1 MRGGRVVKKGI
12 NYWSFPGG
20 LDGKKD
26 FAEAVKEA
34 KELGYEGIEVCLFPD
49 GPLNLD
55 ISESDVAKIGK
66 ALDAAGL
73 QAASVTSGA
82 LWEFPLTSSDPS
94 KRDKGKQ
101 VVRKCLQVANQLGA
115 TGILV
120 VPGAVEV
127 FFNPAMEVVPYDV
140 AMGRVE
146 EAMKELAPVAEKN
159 KAAIG
164 IENVWNKMFMSPLEA
179 RDFIDNI
186 GSEYLGWFFDV
197 GNIMQFGMPDQWIRI
212 LGKRIK
218 KVHVKDFRRN
228 VGTLDGFVDLLE
240 GDVNWPEVMK
250 AFREVGYDDFLIAEM
265 IPYYNHAPE
274 TRVANTSLAMDKIL
288 AM

>member
-1 MRGGRVVKKGI
+1 VKKGI

-20 LDGKKD
+20 LEGKKD

-34 KELGYEGIEVCLFPD
+34 KALGYEGIEVCLFAD
-49 GPLNLD
+49 GPLSLSMGDAD
-55 ISESDVAKIGK
+55 IAQLRKLIDN
-66 ALDAAGL
+66 AGL
-73 QAASVTSGA
+73 QAASVTSGE
-82 LWEFPLTSSDPS
+82 LWATPLTASDPVT
-94 KRDKGKQ
+94 RAKGKQ
-101 VVRKCLQVANQLGA
+101 VVAKCLEVANKLGA

-127 FFNPAMEVVPYDV
+127 FFNPAMEIVQYDV
-140 AMGRVE
+140 AVGRVA
-146 EAMKELAPVAEKN
+146 EAMTELVPVAERN
-159 KAAIG
+159 KVAIG
-164 IENVWNKMFMSPLEA
+164 LENVWNKMFLSPLEA
-179 RDFIDNI
+179 RDFVDKF

-197 GNIMQFGMPDQWIRI
+197 GNIMLTGMPEQWIRL

-218 KVHVKDFRRN
+218 KVHMKDFRRT

-250 AFREVGYDDFLIAEM
+250 ALREVGYNDYLIAEM
-265 IPYYNHAPE
+265 IPGYRFAPE
-274 TRVANTSLAMDKIL
+274 TRLANTSLALDKIM

>member
-1 MRGGRVVKKGI
+1 MKKGI

-26 FAEAVKEA
+26 FAEAAKEA

-66 ALDAAGL
+66 TLEGAGL

-159 KAAIG
+159 KVAIG
-164 IENVWNKMFMSPLEA
+164 IENVWNKMFLSPLEA
-179 RDFIDNI
+179 RDFIDKI

-240 GDVNWPEVMK
+240 GDVDWPEVMK

-265 IPYYNHAPE
+265 IPCYNHAPE

>member
-1 MRGGRVVKKGI
+1 VRKGI

-20 LDGKKD
+20 LDGQKD

-34 KELGYEGIEVCLFPD
+34 KDLGYEGVEVCLFAD
-49 GPLNLD
+49 GPLGLD
-55 ISESDVAKIGK
+55 ISGSDVANLGK
-66 ALDAAGL
+66 LLDEAGL
-73 QAASVTSGA
+73 QAASVTSGE
-82 LWEFPLTSSDPS
+82 LWASPLTSSDPTQ
-94 KRDKGKQ
+94 RDRGKQ
-101 VVRKCLQVANQLGA
+101 VVRRCLEVANQLGA

-127 FFNPAMEVVPYDV
+127 FFNPDMEVVQYDV
-140 AMGRVE
+140 AMQRVE
-146 EAMKELAPVAEKN
+146 EAVKELVPVAEKN
-159 KAAIG
+159 KVAIG

-179 RDFIDNI
+179 RDFIDKI

-197 GNIMQFGMPDQWIRI
+197 GNILAIGMPEQWIRI
-212 LGKRIK
+212 LGNRVK

-228 VGTLDGFVDLLE
+228 VGNLDGFVDLLE

-250 AFREVGYDDFLIAEM
+250 ALREVGYDDFLIAEM
-265 IPYYNHAPE
+265 IPYYAHAPE
-274 TRVANTSLAMDKIL
+274 TRVANTSLALDKIL

>member
-1 MRGGRVVKKGI
+1 MRKGI

-66 ALDAAGL
+66 TLAAAGL
-73 QAASVTSGA
+73 EAASVTSGA

-179 RDFIDNI
+179 RDFIDKI

>member
-1 MRGGRVVKKGI
+1 MKKGI

-66 ALDAAGL
+66 TIEGAGL

-146 EAMKELAPVAEKN
+146 EAMKELAPEAEKN
-159 KAAIG
+159 KVAIG
-164 IENVWNKMFMSPLEA
+164 IENVWNKMFLSPLEA
-179 RDFIDNI
+179 RDFIDKI

-240 GDVNWPEVMK
+240 GDVDWPEVMK

>member
-1 MRGGRVVKKGI
+1 MKKGI

-26 FAEAVKEA
+26 FAAAAREA
-34 KELGYEGIEVCLFPD
+34 KELGYEGIEVCLFTE
-49 GPLNLD
+49 GPLSLD
-55 ISESDVAKIGK
+55 LGEADVAKLRK
-66 ALDAAGL
+66 ALEGAGL

-82 LWEFPLTSSDPS
+82 LWEYPLTSSDPS
-94 KRDKGKQ
+94 KRARGKHA
-101 VVRKCLQVANQLGA
+101 VTKCLQVARQLGA

-120 VPGAVEV
+120 VPGAVEI
-127 FFNPAMEVVPYDV
+127 FFNPEAEVVPYDV
-140 AMGRVE
+140 AMRRVQ
-146 EAMKELAPVAEKN
+146 EAMQELVPVAEKN
-159 KAAIG
+159 KVAIG
-164 IENVWNKMFMSPLEA
+164 IENVWNKMFLSPLEA
-179 RDFIDNI
+179 RDFVDGF

-197 GNIMQFGMPDQWIRI
+197 GNIVALGVPEQWIRI

-218 KVHVKDFRRN
+218 KVHVKDFRRS

-250 AFREVGYDDFLIAEM
+250 ALREVEYDDFLIAEM
-265 IPYYNHAPE
+265 IPYYHHAPE
-274 TRVANTSLAMDKIL
+274 ARLANTSLALDKIL